1 MKTSILYAFFCLL
14 ITNNAFAQ
22 NGNTQIPVLQV
33 NPNSTVSYQGNLS
46 DGQQI
51 SDLSWAANSS
61 VACFPATQNQ
71 KFTGNHVLY
80 STTIPKRSE
89 MFIKVIPKNQNQN
102 FSIYAYQVGETNE
115 QLPPNLSSCVTCE
128 ADHKWDR
135 NWKGKTQDHTRK
147 IRLNAINHPYKVII
161 GVVGAEGLT
170 EGDFT
175 LEIKLI
181 GGEEAP
187 QLTQAKVNVTKIETK
202 GAITTTSGNLETG
215 ILIRD
220 LSWAEN
226 SSVACFPSIQNK
238 KFSGN
243 HVLYSTTIPK
253 YSEMFVKVIPKNKNQ
268 NFSLYAYQ
276 VGLTNEQLPPKLSS
290 CITCEASHK
299 WDRKWRG
306 KTQDHT
312 RKIRVNAISRPY
324 KIVIGVVG
332 AEGLT
337 EGDFELE
344 IEIKRR

>member
-1 MKTSILYAFFCLL
+1 MKTSILYTFFCLF
-14 ITNNAFAQ
+14 IINNAFSQ
-22 NGNTQIPVLQV
+22 NRNTQISVLKV
-33 NPNSTVSYQGNLS
+33 KANSTVSYQGNLA

-71 KFTGNHVLY
+71 KFSGNHVFY

-89 MFIKVIPKNQNQN
+89 MFIKLIPKNKNHN
-102 FSIYAYQVGETNE
+102 LSLYAYQVGLSNE
-115 QLPPNLSSCVTCE
+115 QLPPNLSSCITCE

-135 NWKGKTQDHTRK
+135 KWRGKTQDHTRK
-147 IRLNAINHPYKVII
+147 VRVNAINRAYKIVI

-175 LEIKLI
+175 LEIKLN
-181 GGEEAP
+181 GGEEIP
-187 QLTQAKVNVTKIETK
+187 MMTAKVEVMKIETT
-202 GAITTTSGNLETG
+202 GTVTTINGNLETG
-215 ILIRD
+215 GLISD
-220 LSWAEN
+220 LSWAAN
-226 SSVACFPSIQNK
+226 SSVACFPATQNQ

-243 HVLYSTTIPK
+243 HVIYSTTIPK
-253 YSEMFVKVIPKNKNQ
+253 YSEMFIRLIPKNKNQ

-276 VGLTNEQLPPKLSS
+276 VGLSNEQLPPKLSS
-290 CITCEASHK
+290 CVTCEADHK

-312 RKIRVNAISRPY
+312 RKVRVNAINRSY

-344 IEIKRR
+344 IKIKKR